1 MVNGTESG
9 ASRASSTAISAQA
22 RLARRLTDEIRH
34 SADLALFADAAPT
47 RWTDALLA
55 ETRFHLA
62 GTMNAVEMAIRL
74 EVSEGDIEVRLAGLP
89 QPWCGPALERQVD
102 LLTPELLAHYRLRGA
117 LSVVQRARTD
127 PAASGIRDGL
137 IAAGGEG
144 PFPQALA
151 ALALA
156 EQRWSGPML
165 FDAPLRPDLP
175 AEIFCDLAWTVAALL
190 VSGLSR
196 SQSPADRDAMPA
208 IVQAVERIITRHD
221 EGGGPFALAQRCARA
236 LSGPERL
243 SIASLALAERRLLL
257 FCALVEGETA
267 LPIEAALGALIDGG
281 DMARQAILR
290 LMGLDEAIAVQ
301 LFEMLAPLTGNAA
314 GQDVAL
320 MQFVE
325 EYRQT
330 SRQGAEA
337 WLGRMRMPSAL
348 AAKLAIIDPAV

>member
-9 ASRASSTAISAQA
+9 ASRAAGTGGNAQA
-22 RLARRLTDEIRH
+22 RLARRLADELRH
-34 SADLALFADAAPT
+34 SADLALFADVAPT

-55 ETRFHLA
+55 ETRFQLA

-74 EVSEGDIEVRLAGLP
+74 EVSEGDIEVRLSGLP
-89 QPWCGPALERQVD
+89 QPWCGPALERHVD

-117 LSVVQRARTD
+117 LSVVQRERAD
-127 PAASGIRDGL
+127 PSSPGHRDGL
-137 IAAGGEG
+137 IITAGEG
-144 PFPQALA
+144 PFSQALA

-156 EQRWSGPML
+156 EQRWTGPML

-190 VSGLSR
+190 LTGLVR
-196 SQSPADRDAMPA
+196 SQTPGDRDATPA
-208 IVQAVERIITRHD
+208 IVQAVERIISRHD

-236 LSGPERL
+236 LSAPERQR
-243 SIASLALAERRLLL
+243 IAPLALIERRLLL

-267 LPIEAALGALIDGG
+267 LPIESVLDALIDGG
-281 DMARQAILR
+281 DIARQSVLR
-290 LMGLDEAIAVQ
+290 LMAQDEAVAVQ
-301 LFEMLAPLTGNAA
+301 LFEMLAPLTGGSA

-325 EYRQT
+325 EYRAT
-330 SRQGAEA
+330 THDDAEA
-337 WLGRMRMPSAL
+337 WLGRMRTPSAL
-348 AAKLAIIDPAV
+348 AAKLSRIDPAA

>member
-9 ASRASSTAISAQA
+9 ASRAFSTGISAQA

-55 ETRFHLA
+55 ESRFHLA

-89 QPWCGPALERQVD
+89 QPWCGPALEHHVD

-117 LSVVQRARTD
+117 LSVVQRARAD
-127 PAASGIRDGL
+127 PIAPGLRDGL
-137 IAAGGEG
+137 IVAGGEG
-144 PFPQALA
+144 PFSQALA

-156 EQRWSGPML
+156 EQRWTGPML

-190 VSGLSR
+190 IIGLSR
-196 SQSPADRDAMPA
+196 GRTAGERDAMPA

-236 LSGPERL
+236 LSGPERQR
-243 SIASLALAERRLLL
+243 IAPLALTERRLLL

-267 LPIEAALGALIDGG
+267 LQIETVLASLIDGG
-281 DMARQAILR
+281 SVARQAILR
-290 LMGLDEAIAVQ
+290 LMELDEALAVQ
-301 LFEMLAPLTGNAA
+301 LFEMLAPLAGGAV

-320 MQFVE
+320 LQFVE

-330 SRQGAEA
+330 SREDAEA
-337 WLGRMRMPSAL
+337 WLGRMRLPTAL
-348 AAKLAIIDPAV
+348 AAKLSIIDSAA